1 MLQRCNINQ
10 VIPLRR
16 KRQQGLIPRKR
27 EQVSYGKKMT
37 RTTFKGVMLP
47 ANGAVHTGSISA
59 DVNENREQGNGNK
72 KLVDI

>member
-1 MLQRCNINQ
+1 
-10 VIPLRR
+10 
-16 KRQQGLIPRKR
+16 
-27 EQVSYGKKMT
+27 
-37 RTTFKGVMLP
+37 MLP